1 MDKQVQLMFAI
12 ALGLIVGATI
22 GAQISYFESQFQ
34 NVIVASGLGGIVC
47 SAATIIK
54 NALA

>member
-22 GAQISYFESQFQ
+22 RAQISYFESQFQ
-34 NVIVASGLGGIVC
+34 NVIVASGLGGHCMQC
-47 SAATIIK
+47 S
-54 NALA
+54 NNY

>member
-34 NVIVASGLGGIVC
+34 NVIVASGLVGIVC